1 MALRVPKSSHPQ
13 LFKEGYKQYQGIDE
27 AVLRNISACH
37 ELAETVRTSFGPNG
51 KDNYTICSLYQR
63 KKRNYTN
70 TAYSFVH

>member
-1 MALRVPKSSHPQ
+1 MALRVPKSSYPQ

-51 KDNYTICSLYQR
+51 KE
-63 KKRNYTN
+63 
-70 TAYSFVH
+70 